1 LEGWWVSDF
10 KALSVRKSNSIDAV
24 EDSEV
29 LLLSRSNYEKLLI
42 EVPIMERYF
51 RIVYQNSLITK
62 DRRLISSNS
71 YTAEEKYLQL
81 ITMYP
86 FISQRISQNLI
97 ASYLGLTTETD

>member
-1 LEGWWVSDF
+1 
-10 KALSVRKSNSIDAV
+10 
-24 EDSEV
+24 V

-97 ASYLGLTTETD
+97 ASYLGLTTETISRIKKNLQKKSLI